1 MRSTPLAEAR
11 AEFSKLV
18 DLALNGEPQRVTRRG
33 REAVVI
39 VSEAEWASSQGGAHG
54 GAGSTP
60 ATTAVPE
67 PRTFVELLVALG
79 SIEGIDEIVNPKERF
94 WKSVR
99 PLGADFF
106 DDPADE

>member
-39 VSEAEWASSQGGAHG
+39 VSEAEWASNSKDVGSMPGGEP
-54 GAGSTP
+54 GS
-60 ATTAVPE
+60 PE
-67 PRTFVELLVALG
+67 PRTLAEILIALG
-79 SIEGIDEIVNPKERF
+79 SIDGIVNPKERF
-94 WKSVR
+94 WRTVR
-99 PLGADFF
+99 PLGNDSI
-106 DDPADE
+106 DDSEDK